1 MSFASPLSLL
11 ALLLVPVALA
21 AYLWARRRRRRYAV
35 RFPGVSTLREVV
47 ATTPAWQRHL
57 PTAFVVA
64 ALCVL
69 AIALARPEKSYRVA
83 VGNTAVM
90 LVSDQSGSMA
100 ADDVSPTRLQ
110 AAIRAA
116 NTLMNE
122 LPSSAALGAI
132 TFSSGANA
140 ALAPN
145 HNHAPARSIIDQ
157 QTPNGGTDTGGALQ
171 LALQLLG
178 GSSSKHPPSA
188 IVLLSD
194 GAANQGP
201 DPVAVAQQADREHI
215 PIYTVALG
223 TPNGVLSEG
232 FGEEIP
238 VPPDPQ
244 LMRQIAQA
252 SGGRSFTATNSDVLG
267 SIYTSLGKHLGTVIR
282 KREITNE
289 FAAAGLVLLILGGVL
304 SVRRWGQLP

>member
-1 MSFASPLSLL
+1 MSFASPLWLL
-11 ALLLVPVALA
+11 AVLLVPVVLA
-21 AYLWARRRRRRYAV
+21 AYVWARRRRRRYAV

-47 ATTPAWQRHL
+47 ATTPAWERHL
-57 PTAFVVA
+57 PAAFVVA

-69 AIALARPEKSYRVA
+69 VVALARPEKRYRVA

-110 AAIRAA
+110 AAIHAA

-122 LPSSAALGAI
+122 LPSSAAVGAI
-132 TFSSGANA
+132 TFSSAANA
-140 ALAPN
+140 ALAPTT
-145 HNHAPARSIIDQ
+145 NHAAARSVIDQ
-157 QTPNGGTDTGGALQ
+157 QTPGGGTDTGGALQ
-171 LALQLLG
+171 LALQLLR

-194 GAANQGP
+194 GAANEGP
-201 DPVAVAQQADREHI
+201 NPVGVAQQAHSEHI

-223 TPNGVLSEG
+223 TPDGVLSEG
-232 FGEEIP
+232 FGQEIP

-244 LMRQIAQA
+244 LMSQIAQT
-252 SGGRSFTATNSDVLG
+252 SGGRSFTASTSNELG
-267 SIYTSLGKHLGTVIR
+267 SIYTSLGKHLGTVTR
-282 KREITNE
+282 KREISNE
-289 FAAAGLVLLILGGVL
+289 FAGVAVLLLILGGAL
-304 SVRRWGQLP
+304 SVRRWGLLP